1 MERKVEGRGRW
12 PAISVA
18 RLAVVSVGFVIFTF
32 AVRVSGQSVEPNSM
46 ITLRVANYAHVPDAA
61 LAAAEGTARR
71 LLHEAGVDTR
81 WLECPLAGASVD
93 PEPRRGPADFF
104 LTVVSKMMRE
114 PRSRHD
120 ALGFALPCPQGRGG
134 CLAYIFY
141 SRIETMVADGD
152 DSLSDTLGHVMAHE
166 IGHLLLGPRHS
177 PVGIM
182 QEEWT
187 REDLERAARDQ
198 LTFTSPQM
206 ELLRAATTVR
216 TTSPTEGSSE

>member
-1 MERKVEGRGRW
+1 MQSKVEGRGLW

-18 RLAVVSVGFVIFTF
+18 RRVAVSVGFIIFTF
-32 AVRVSGQSVEPNSM
+32 GARVSGQSVEPNSM
-46 ITLRVANYAHVPDAA
+46 ITLRVANYARVPDAV
-61 LAAAEGTARR
+61 LAAAERTARR

-114 PRSRHD
+114 RRSDQD

-141 SRIETMVADGD
+141 PRIQTLAAVD
-152 DSLSDTLGHVMAHE
+152 DASLSDVLGHVMAHE
-166 IGHLLLGPRHS
+166 IGHLLLGPGHS
-177 PVGIM
+177 PAGIM
-182 QEEWT
+182 RAEWT
-187 REDLERAARDQ
+187 REDLDRAARNE
-198 LTFTSPQM
+198 LSFTPQQM
-206 ELLRAATTVR
+206 ELLRTGVYRANHKP
-216 TTSPTEGSSE
+216 S